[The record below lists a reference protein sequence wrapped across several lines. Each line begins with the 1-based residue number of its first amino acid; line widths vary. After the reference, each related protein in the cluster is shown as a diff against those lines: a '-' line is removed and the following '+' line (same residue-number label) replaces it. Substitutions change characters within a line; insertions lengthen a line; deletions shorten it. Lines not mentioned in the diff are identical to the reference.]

1 MRIYRRTLFF
11 IIAIMSLCIAQT
23 TISVLDF
30 QANGISPTEASIL
43 TDRFRAELIQLKE
56 YSVIERA
63 AMQEILEE
71 QGFQQSG
78 CVTDECVVE
87 VGQML
92 GAQQMVGG
100 SIGRLGD
107 VFTITARVIDVE
119 SGEILNVT
127 TYDHEGDIG
136 SLLKTGMRQVALDLF
151 SKQEVASVSAVVNTG
166 DLFVGTTPDGAELIV
181 DNRKMGYTP
190 MLIEKLGIGGHQIQ
204 LKVKGYLSQSH
215 DITILT
221 DRVDSLTIEMVSI
234 AGLEKKANRYRSAK
248 RKLLIGSIST
258 AAAGFLFM
266 ALGNNTYDNYQTA
279 TDDADDLY
287 KSVQLQRGIASA
299 SFVVGVST
307 AISACY
313 YYLKQQ
319 SVSKR
324 IKNNAE

>member
-1 MRIYRRTLFF
+1 MYRRLLLVI
-11 IIAIMSLCIAQT
+11 IIAMSLCIAQT

-63 AMQEILEE
+63 AVEEILLE

-87 VGQML
+87 VGQLL

-100 SIGRLGD
+100 SIGRLGN
-107 VFTITARVIDVE
+107 VFSITARVIDVQ

-136 SLLKTGMRQVALDLF
+136 SLLKTGMRRVALDLF

-166 DLFVGTTPDGAELIV
+166 DLFVTTAPEGAELIV
-181 DNRKMGYTP
+181 DDRKMGYTP
-190 MLIEKLGIGGHQIQ
+190 MLIEKLGIGDHQIQ
-204 LKVKGYLSQSH
+204 LKLKGYLSQSH

-221 DRVDSLTIEMVSI
+221 DRVDSLAVAPVSI
-234 AGLEKKANRYRSAK
+234 TGLEKEANRYKNTK

-258 AAAGFLFM
+258 AAAGLLFM
-266 ALGNNTYDNYQTA
+266 VLADNTYENYQTA

-287 KSVQLQRGIASA
+287 KSVQIQDGVSA
-299 SFVVGVST
+299 VSLGVSLST
-307 AISACY
+307 AIAAFY
-313 YYLKQQ
+313 YYIKQQ
-319 SVSKR
+319 LISKR
-324 IKNNAE
+324 IKNNA

>member
-1 MRIYRRTLFF
+1 MTLYRQILLL
-11 IIAIMSLCIAQT
+11 IIIGMSLCIAQT

-30 QANGISPTEASIL
+30 NANGLSTNEVSIL
-43 TDRFRAELIQLKE
+43 TDRFRAELIQLGE

-78 CVTDECVVE
+78 CTTDECVVE

-107 VFTITARVIDVE
+107 VFTITARVIDIE
-119 SGEILNVT
+119 SGEIINVT

-166 DLFVGTTPDGAELIV
+166 DLFVATDPEGAELIV
-181 DNRKMGYTP
+181 DDRKMGYTP
-190 MLIEKLGIGGHQIQ
+190 MLIEKLGIGDHQIQ
-204 LKVKGYLSQSH
+204 LKMKGYLSQFH
-215 DITILT
+215 DITIIT
-221 DRVDSLTIEMVSI
+221 DRVDSLTVDMVSI
-234 AGLEKKANRYRSAK
+234 VGLEKEANKYRSTK
-248 RKLLIGSIST
+248 RKLLFSSVSS
-258 AAAGFLFM
+258 AAAGLLFM
-266 ALGNNTYDNYQTA
+266 ALADKTYDDYQTA

-287 KSVQLQRGIASA
+287 KSVQMQDGITAVSL
-299 SFVVGVST
+299 GVSLAT
-307 AISACY
+307 AIAASY

-319 SVSKR
+319 VLTKR
-324 IKNNAE
+324 IKNNA

>member
-1 MRIYRRTLFF
+1 
-11 IIAIMSLCIAQT
+11 MSLCIAQT

-107 VFTITARVIDVE
+107 VFTITARVIDVK

-127 TYDHEGDIG
+127 TYDHEGEIG

-166 DLFVGTTPDGAELIV
+166 DLFVTTVPEGAELIV

-204 LKVKGYLSQSH
+204 LKMKGYLSQSH
-215 DITILT
+215 EITILT
-221 DRVDSLTIEMVSI
+221 DRVDSLIVDIVSI
-234 AGLEKKANRYRSAK
+234 AGLEKKANKYRSTK
-248 RKLLIGSIST
+248 RKLLIGSIGAT
-258 AAAGFLFM
+258 ATGLLFM
-266 ALGNNTYDNYQTA
+266 ALADKTYNNYKTA
-279 TDDADDLY
+279 TDDADNLY
-287 KSVQLQRGIASA
+287 KSVQLQDGITAVSFGVGITSA
-299 SFVVGVST
+299 V
-307 AISACY
+307 AAY
-313 YYLKQQ
+313 YIYLKQKLL
-319 SVSKR
+319 SKR
-324 IKNNAE
+324 IKKDAYYEK